1 MLLLSKKN
9 CIVSPKNTLCV
20 FEYCFYYITE
30 AIIVI
35 ANNSGLESNENGP
48 KANEAIRA
56 KEVRLILADGQNIG
70 VVSIKEALFKAKEAG
85 LDLVE
90 ISPGAVPPVCKVLD
104 YGKYKYE
111 LQKRKNEAKKK
122 QKVVEVKELKLT
134 PMIDVHDFEVK
145 LKNAKKFLTAGN
157 KVKFTLRFR
166 GRELSYQ
173 QQGLDVLMK
182 VKEELTD
189 LGKVEQEPKL
199 EGKMMGML
207 IVPMTQK

>member
-1 MLLLSKKN
+1 MYCSSQGRIN
-9 CIVSPKNTLCV
+9 AS
-20 FEYCFYYITE
+20 EDCFYYITE

-35 ANNSGLESNENGP
+35 ANNSGLETNENGP

-56 KEVRLILADGQNIG
+56 KEVRLILADGQNVG
-70 VVSIKEALFKAKEAG
+70 VVSIKEALREAKEAG

-104 YGKYKYE
+104 FGKYKYE

-134 PMIDVHDFEVK
+134 PMIDTHDYDVK
-145 LKNAKKFLTAGN
+145 MKNARKFLTAGN

-173 QQGLDVLMK
+173 QQGLDVLLK
-182 VKEELTD
+182 AKEDLAD

-199 EGKMMGML
+199 EGKLMGMMV
-207 IVPMTQK
+207 VPLTQK